1 MFIFSESIKIE
12 YSHKFLTCRLSVILL
27 LLQVNKNTQM
37 RIQLLTFLMLIFINY
52 IVDLYIYY
60 RVICAWCNRRWMKW
74 SFWTTNVLILGMV
87 LVSVNAIKS
96 GYNERWDYLLF
107 WFLFLYFA
115 LYMPRL
121 IFFVISLFDYLP
133 LLFRHKITRWG
144 SKVALV
150 ISFIAFVTMLS
161 GAFYGRL
168 HPVIN
173 EVEVVSDTLPGAFDG
188 YRIIQISDL
197 HLSSFGTDTAFVSQI
212 VNQVN
217 ELRPDM
223 IVFTGDLVSRRADE
237 ADAFTTVLSRFQA
250 GDVVWS
256 IMGNHDYGDYVN
268 WNTPEQKIKNLS
280 DIKRMQTDA
289 GWKMLNNAST
299 FIFRGNDSIALIG
312 VENWGE
318 PPFPQYGNLK
328 VAYTN
333 LNDNNYKILL
343 THNPIHWDKEV
354 VPETNID
361 LSLSGH
367 THAMQMKVKI
377 GRWQVSPSSLRYP
390 RWSGLYREGNQY
402 LYVNEGIG
410 CVFYPMRIGARP
422 EITVLTLKS
431 K

>member
-1 MFIFSESIKIE
+1 
-12 YSHKFLTCRLSVILL
+12 
-27 LLQVNKNTQM
+27 
-37 RIQLLTFLMLIFINY
+37 
-52 IVDLYIYY
+52 
-60 RVICAWCNRRWMKW
+60 
-74 SFWTTNVLILGMV
+74 
-87 LVSVNAIKS
+87 
-96 GYNERWDYLLF
+96 
-107 WFLFLYFA
+107 
-115 LYMPRL
+115 MPRL

-173 EVEVVSDTLPGAFDG
+173 EVEVVSDKLPGAFDG

-217 ELRPDM
+217 GLRPDM

-250 GDVVWS
+250 GDGVWS

-390 RWSGLYREGNQY
+390 RWSGLYRESNQY